1 MRVLIKQSD
10 SLTTPDLRSNILAMQ
25 TKSSNKL
32 NIAIIGTG
40 NIGTDLMI
48 KVMRSEHMTCT
59 LFAGRNFNSAGMKRA
74 NALGVPISDRGIEAI
89 VNDPDICDV
98 IFDCT
103 SAQAHAEH
111 WAILEK
117 LGKTV
122 IDMTPAKL
130 GELCVPAINA
140 AECLATGAR
149 NINMIT
155 CGGQSSIPIGYAL
168 SQVHKDID
176 YIEVASSI
184 ASRSA
189 GPATRHNLDEYIE
202 TTQEALRTFSGAK
215 RTKAILILNPAHP
228 PIDMQTTIYA
238 KISNPDLHAI
248 RASVSAMVEKLKL
261 YVPGYQLV
269 VPPTVDGGKVI
280 TTIKVLGAGDYL
292 PQYAGNLDIINCAA
306 IAMAELIAKSGTFRK
321 A

>member
-1 MRVLIKQSD
+1 M
-10 SLTTPDLRSNILAMQ
+10 MQ
-25 TKSSNKL
+25 TAAKL
-32 NIAIIGTG
+32 KIAIVGTG
-40 NIGTDLMI
+40 NIGTDLMV
-48 KVMRSEHMTCT
+48 KVMRSSNMVCT

-74 NALGVPISDRGIEAI
+74 NALGVAISDRGIEAI
-89 VNDPDICDV
+89 VREPEICDLV
-98 IFDCT
+98 FDCT

-111 WAILEK
+111 WDILNQ

-140 AECLATGAR
+140 QSCLDSGAR

-155 CGGQSSIPIGYAL
+155 CGGQSSIPIAYAI
-168 SQVHKDID
+168 SQVHSQIE

-189 GPATRHNLDEYIE
+189 GPATRRNLDEYIE
-202 TTQEALRTFSGAK
+202 TTQDALQRFTGAQ
-215 RTKAILILNPAHP
+215 RTKAILILNPASP

-238 KISNPDLHAI
+238 KIAEPKLPEI
-248 RASVSAMVEKLKL
+248 RASVAAMVEQLKT
-261 YVPGYQLV
+261 YVPGYQLL
-269 VPPTVDGGKVI
+269 VPPTVEGNKVT

-306 IAMAELIAKSGTFRK
+306 IAMAERIATARAPEGMQ

>member
-1 MRVLIKQSD
+1 MSP
-10 SLTTPDLRSNILAMQ
+10 T
-25 TKSSNKL
+25 NKL
-32 NIAIIGTG
+32 KIAIIGTG
-40 NIGTDLMI
+40 NIGTDLMV
-48 KVMRSEHMTCT
+48 KVMRSAYMTCT

-74 NALGVPISDRGIEAI
+74 NALGVTISDRGIEAI
-89 VNDPDICDV
+89 INDPTICDIV
-98 IFDCT
+98 FDCT
-103 SAQAHAEH
+103 SAHAHTGH
-111 WAILEK
+111 WAILNQ

-140 AECLATGAR
+140 TQCLATGAR

-155 CGGQSSIPIGYAL
+155 CGGQSSIPIAYAI
-168 SQVHKDID
+168 SQVHGDID

-202 TTQEALRTFSGAK
+202 TTQDALQKFSGA
-215 RTKAILILNPAHP
+215 RRAKAILILNPANP

-238 KISNPDLHAI
+238 KIADPDLASI
-248 RASVSAMVEKLKL
+248 QASVAAMVEQLKQ
-261 YVPGYQLV
+261 YVPGYQLI
-269 VPPTVDGGKVI
+269 VPPTIEGGKVT

-306 IAMAELIAKSGTFRK
+306 IAMAERIAQAGVAKES
-321 A
+321 

>member
-1 MRVLIKQSD
+1 MTSFK
-10 SLTTPDLRSNILAMQ
+10 
-25 TKSSNKL
+25 KL
-32 NIAIIGTG
+32 KIAIIGTG
-40 NIGTDLMI
+40 NIGTDLMV
-48 KVMRSEHMTCT
+48 KVMRSKHLICT

-74 NALGVPISDRGIEAI
+74 NALGVTISDRGIEAI
-89 VNDPDICDV
+89 VNDPAICDV
-98 IFDCT
+98 VFDCT
-103 SAQAHAEH
+103 SAHAHTEH
-111 WAILEK
+111 WAILDR

-140 AECLATGAR
+140 SECLATGAR

-155 CGGQSSIPIGYAL
+155 CGGQSSIPIAYAIA
-168 SQVHKDID
+168 QVQPDID
-176 YIEVASSI
+176 YVEVASSI

-202 TTQEALRTFSGAK
+202 TTQEALQTFSGAK
-215 RTKAILILNPAHP
+215 HAKAILILNPANP

-238 KISNPDLHAI
+238 KIANPDMPAI
-248 RASVSAMVEKLKL
+248 QASVAAMVEKLKQ
-261 YVPGYQLV
+261 YVPGYQLIV
-269 VPPTVDGGKVI
+269 APTLEGGKVI

-306 IAMAELIAKSGTFRK
+306 IAMAERIAQSGAHQESSK
-321 A
+321 

>member
-1 MRVLIKQSD
+1 M
-10 SLTTPDLRSNILAMQ
+10 TPI
-25 TKSSNKL
+25 NKL
-32 NIAIIGTG
+32 KIGIIGTG
-40 NIGTDLMI
+40 NIGTDLMV
-48 KVMRSEHMTCT
+48 KVMRSDSMTCT

-74 NALGVPISDRGIEAI
+74 NALDVPISDRGIEAI
-89 VNDPDICDV
+89 VNTPAICDV
-98 IFDCT
+98 VFDCT
-103 SAQAHAEH
+103 SAHAHVEH
-111 WAILEK
+111 WAILNA

-140 AECLATGAR
+140 EECLATGAR

-155 CGGQSSIPIGYAL
+155 CGGQSSIPIAYAI

-189 GPATRHNLDEYIE
+189 GPATRNNLDEYID
-202 TTQEALRTFSGAK
+202 TTQEAIKTLAGPK
-215 RTKAILILNPAHP
+215 RAKAILILNPANP

-238 KISNPDLHAI
+238 KIADPDLPAI
-248 RASVSAMVEKLKL
+248 QASVAAMVEKLKQ
-261 YVPGYQLV
+261 YVPGYQLI
-269 VPPTVDGGKVI
+269 VPPTAEGGKVI
-280 TTIKVLGAGDYL
+280 ITVKVVGAGDYL

-306 IAMAELIAKSGTFRK
+306 IAMAERIAQSGAHLESK

>member
-1 MRVLIKQSD
+1 MTSFK
-10 SLTTPDLRSNILAMQ
+10 
-25 TKSSNKL
+25 KL
-32 NIAIIGTG
+32 KIAIIGTG
-40 NIGTDLMI
+40 NIGTDLMV
-48 KVMRSEHMTCT
+48 KVMRSKHLTCT

-74 NALGVPISDRGIEAI
+74 NALGVTISDRGIEAI
-89 VNDPDICDV
+89 VNDPAICDV
-98 IFDCT
+98 VFDCT
-103 SAQAHAEH
+103 SAHAHTEH
-111 WAILEK
+111 WAILDR

-140 AECLATGAR
+140 SECLATGAR

-155 CGGQSSIPIGYAL
+155 CGGQSSIPIAYAIA
-168 SQVHKDID
+168 QVQPDID
-176 YIEVASSI
+176 YVEVASSI

-202 TTQEALRTFSGAK
+202 TTQEALQRFSGA
-215 RTKAILILNPAHP
+215 RHAKAILILNPANP

-238 KISNPDLHAI
+238 KIANPDLPAI
-248 RASVSAMVEKLKL
+248 QASVAAMVEKLKQ
-261 YVPGYQLV
+261 YVPGYQLIV
-269 VPPTVDGGKVI
+269 APTLEGGKVI

-306 IAMAELIAKSGTFRK
+306 IAMAERIAQSGAHQESSK
-321 A
+321 

>member
-1 MRVLIKQSD
+1 M
-10 SLTTPDLRSNILAMQ
+10 TAF
-25 TKSSNKL
+25 NKL
-32 NIAIIGTG
+32 KIAIIGSG
-40 NIGTDLMI
+40 NIGTDLLI
-48 KVMRSEHMTCT
+48 KVMRSEYMTCT
-59 LFAGRNFNSAGMKRA
+59 LFAGRNFNSVGMKRA
-74 NALGVPISDRGIEAI
+74 NALGVTISDRSIEAI
-89 VNDPDICDV
+89 INDPAICDV
-98 IFDCT
+98 VFDCT
-103 SAQAHAEH
+103 SAHAHTEH
-111 WAILEK
+111 WAILQK

-140 AECLATGAR
+140 TECLATGAR

-155 CGGQSSIPIGYAL
+155 CGGQSSIPIAYAI
-168 SQVHKDID
+168 SQVHRDIE

-189 GPATRHNLDEYIE
+189 GPATRYNLDEYIE
-202 TTQEALRTFSGAK
+202 TTQDALQKFSGAQ

-238 KISNPDLHAI
+238 KIAAPKLPAI
-248 RASVSAMVEKLKL
+248 QLSVAAMVEKLKQ
-261 YVPGYQLV
+261 YVPGYQLI
-269 VPPTVDGGKVI
+269 VPPTIEGGKVI

-306 IAMAELIAKSGTFRK
+306 IAMTELIAKSGAFRET
-321 A
+321 

>member
-1 MRVLIKQSD
+1 MTSPK
-10 SLTTPDLRSNILAMQ
+10 
-25 TKSSNKL
+25 KL
-32 NIAIIGTG
+32 KIAIIGTG
-40 NIGTDLMI
+40 NIGTDLMV
-48 KVMRSEHMTCT
+48 KVMRSAYLTCT

-74 NALGVPISDRGIEAI
+74 NALGVTISDRGIEAI
-89 VNDPDICDV
+89 ANDPDICDV
-98 IFDCT
+98 VFDCT
-103 SAQAHAEH
+103 SAHAHTEH
-111 WAILEK
+111 WAILDR

-140 AECLATGAR
+140 TECLATGAR

-155 CGGQSSIPIGYAL
+155 CGGQSSIPIAYAIAQAQ
-168 SQVHKDID
+168 SDIE
-176 YIEVASSI
+176 YVEVASSI

-202 TTQEALRTFSGAK
+202 TTQEALQTFSGAK
-215 RTKAILILNPAHP
+215 RAKAILILNPANP

-238 KISNPDLHAI
+238 KITNPDMPAI
-248 RASVSAMVEKLKL
+248 RASVAAMVEKLKQ
-261 YVPGYQLV
+261 YVPGYQLI
-269 VPPTVDGGKVI
+269 VPPTLEGGKVI

-306 IAMAELIAKSGTFRK
+306 IAMAERIAQQSSAHQESSK
-321 A
+321 

>member
-1 MRVLIKQSD
+1 MTSF
-10 SLTTPDLRSNILAMQ
+10 
-25 TKSSNKL
+25 NKL
-32 NIAIIGTG
+32 KIGIIGTG

-48 KVMRSEHMTCT
+48 KVMRSEYMTCT

-74 NALGVPISDRGIEAI
+74 NALGVTISDRGIEAI
-89 VNDPDICDV
+89 VNDPAICDV
-98 IFDCT
+98 VFDCT
-103 SAQAHAEH
+103 SAQAHTEH
-111 WAILEK
+111 WAILNK

-140 AECLATGAR
+140 MECLDTGAR

-155 CGGQSSIPIGYAL
+155 CGGQASIPIANAL
-168 SQVHKDID
+168 SQVHSDIE

-202 TTQEALRTFSGAK
+202 TTQEALQKFSGAR
-215 RTKAILILNPAHP
+215 RTKAILILNPANP

-238 KISNPDLHAI
+238 KIADPNLPAI
-248 RASVSAMVEKLKL
+248 QASVAAMVEKLKQ
-261 YVPGYQLV
+261 YVPGYQLL
-269 VPPTVDGGKVI
+269 VPPTIEGGKII

-306 IAMAELIAKSGTFRK
+306 IAMAERIAKSGSARES
-321 A
+321 

>member
-1 MRVLIKQSD
+1 M
-10 SLTTPDLRSNILAMQ
+10 TFC
-25 TKSSNKL
+25 NKL
-32 NIAIIGTG
+32 KVAIIGTG
-40 NIGTDLMI
+40 NIGADLML
-48 KVMRSEHMTCT
+48 KVMRSDLLTCT

-89 VNDPDICDV
+89 INNPTICDLV
-98 IFDCT
+98 FDCT
-103 SAQAHAEH
+103 SAHAHIEH
-111 WAILEK
+111 WEILNK

-140 AECLATGAR
+140 LECLTTGAR

-155 CGGQSSIPIGYAL
+155 CGGQSSIPIANAI
-168 SQVHKDID
+168 SQVHSNIE

-189 GPATRHNLDEYIE
+189 GPATRQNLDEYIE
-202 TTQEALRTFSGAK
+202 TTQDALKMFTGAK
-215 RTKAILILNPAHP
+215 RTKAILILNPANP

-238 KISNPDLHAI
+238 KITNPDLSAI
-248 RASVSAMVEKLKL
+248 NLSVNAMVENLKK
-261 YVPGYQLV
+261 YVPGYQLI
-269 VPPTVDGGKVI
+269 VPPTIEGNKVI

-306 IAMAELIAKSGTFRK
+306 IAMAELIAQSGSTSESLS
-321 A
+321 